1 MKMQENNKPEN
12 TSHWAKQQERGN
24 RFFLNLTRLIVQY
37 LPLFAIRSI
46 TFFVVCYFFATSKAA
61 RKNILTYQQNLSKTY
76 PHLALPKFALFHQ
89 FLAFGESI
97 TDRFAV
103 WQHKITYADLTVDD
117 ADNLYQDIRESQHNR
132 GQLLLCSHFGNIE
145 VCRSLVDDGHHPN
158 FHLNVLV
165 HSRHAEAFNQAL
177 VKAGAS
183 ELSLIQVED
192 LDAQKMLE
200 LHERLERGEWI
211 AIAADRIPVRGDK
224 MTKIEFLGQQ
234 ADFPQGAWLLAA
246 LLKAPIN
253 TVFCLKEK
261 GRYRLKLRR
270 FCAPISG
277 RGKVREE
284 NIRQA
289 MQQYAVHLAQECEQ
303 NPLLWFNFYDFWKK
317 SE

>member
-1 MKMQENNKPEN
+1 MSQHQ
-12 TSHWAKQQERGN
+12 HWARQQERGN

-37 LPLFAIRSI
+37 LPLFAIRMV
-46 TFFVVCYFFATSKAA
+46 TFFVVCYFFVTSKNA
-61 RKNILTYQQNLSKTY
+61 RKNVRTYQNYLRQTY
-76 PHLALPKFALFHQ
+76 PDVKLPRFSVFRQ

-103 WQHKITYADLTVDD
+103 WQRKINYRDLTVDD
-117 ADNLYQDIRESQHNR
+117 VDNLYQDMHQSQKNR

-145 VCRSLVDDGHHPN
+145 VCRALVDDGHHPN
-158 FHLNVLV
+158 FRLNVLV
-165 HSRHAEAFNQAL
+165 YSHHAEAFNQTL

-192 LDAQKMLE
+192 LNAQKMLE
-200 LHERLERGEWI
+200 LYERLERGEWI

-224 MTKIEFLGQQ
+224 MASIHFLGTE

-246 LLKAPIN
+246 LLKAQIN

-270 FCAPISG
+270 FCSHISG
-277 RGKVREE
+277 RGKLREE

-289 MQQYAVHLAQECEQ
+289 MQQYADCLAQECAD

-317 SE
+317 SP

>member
-1 MKMQENNKPEN
+1 MSEQH
-12 TSHWAKQQERGN
+12 SQHWAKQQERGN
-24 RFFLNLTRLIVQY
+24 HFFLNLTRLIVQY
-37 LPLFAIRSI
+37 LPLFAIRVV
-46 TFFVVCYFFATSKAA
+46 TFFVVCYFFATSKNT
-61 RKNILTYQQNLSKTY
+61 RKNIRTYQYNLSRNY
-76 PHLALPKFALFHQ
+76 PKVKLPTFSVFRQ

-103 WQHKITYADLTVDD
+103 WQHKMTYKDLTVDD
-117 ADNLYQDIRESQHNR
+117 ADNLYQDIRASHQHR
-132 GQLLLCSHFGNIE
+132 GQLLVCSHFGNIE
-145 VCRSLVDDGHHPN
+145 VCRSLVGDGHHPN
-158 FHLNVLV
+158 FRLNVLV
-165 HSRHAEAFNQAL
+165 HSRHAEAFNRAL

-224 MTKIEFLGQQ
+224 MAKINFLGQE
-234 ADFPQGAWLLAA
+234 ADFPQGVWFLAS

-253 TVFCLKEK
+253 TVFCLKEQ

-270 FCAPISG
+270 FCPQITG
-277 RGKVREE
+277 RGKEREE

-289 MQQYAVHLAQECEQ
+289 MQQYADCLAKECEA

>member
-1 MKMQENNKPEN
+1 M
-12 TSHWAKQQERGN
+12 THWAKQQERGN

-37 LPLFAIRSI
+37 LPLFAIRVV
-46 TFFVVCYFFATSKAA
+46 TFFVVCYFFITSKTA
-61 RKNILTYQQNLSKTY
+61 RQNIRTYQHYLQQTY
-76 PHLALPKFALFHQ
+76 PKVKLPAFSVFRQ

-103 WQHKITYADLTVDD
+103 WQHKITYQDLIVDD
-117 ADNLYQDIRESQHNR
+117 ADNLYRDIRESQQHR

-145 VCRSLVDDGHHPN
+145 VCRALVDDGHHPN

-192 LDAQKMLE
+192 LDAPKMLE

-224 MTKIEFLGQQ
+224 MTKIDFLGQE
-234 ADFPQGAWLLAA
+234 ADFPQGAWFLAA

-253 TVFCLKEK
+253 TVFCLKEN
-261 GRYRLKLRR
+261 GHYRLKLRR
-270 FCAPISG
+270 FCTPISG

-289 MQQYAVHLAQECEQ
+289 MQQYADRLAKECEN